1 MAPELVSVDESKGN
15 DEDQYDEKIDIWAIG
30 VIGYYLMNDGT
41 FPFPGKKKAVVED
54 LILNSEPKWDITG
67 DEELIKFLQKCL
79 TKDRYKRP
87 SAQDLLKSYSE
98 MFSIASPG
106 PENVTKSQVERQFKA
121 GLASVA
127 KANKFQRAISSF
139 ISNIIAKQKDLRAV
153 RTLFNKVDT
162 NNDGVIEFD
171 ELEAA
176 MPDLTDL
183 FNASSANVKEIF
195 ESIDTNGS

>member
-87 SAQDLLKSYSE
+87 SAQDLLKSHSE

>member
-30 VIGYYLMNDGT
+30 VIGHYLMNDGT

-87 SAQDLLKSYSE
+87 SAQDLLKSHSE

-106 PENVTKSQVERQFKA
+106 PENVTKSQVERQFKT
-121 GLASVA
+121 GLASLA

-139 ISNIIAKQKDLRAV
+139 ISNIIAKQKDLRTV
-153 RTLFNKVDT
+153 RSLFNKVDT